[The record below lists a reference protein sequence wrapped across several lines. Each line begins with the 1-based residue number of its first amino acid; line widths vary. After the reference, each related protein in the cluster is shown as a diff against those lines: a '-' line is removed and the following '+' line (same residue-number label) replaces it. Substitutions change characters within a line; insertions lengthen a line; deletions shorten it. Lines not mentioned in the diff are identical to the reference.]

1 MSGIEI
7 AGLVFGIVPIVVEI
21 LKSYRT
27 TKERLH
33 TFRKYGQVIHD
44 VQLRYRVAATS
55 FTNECQLLL
64 RTVIEDKHEL
74 AGMIDDPQHAA
85 WLDPTLETR
94 FRTFLE
100 RDCTLFEEVIVLIR
114 DVLRDTQAALGDCNR
129 LCGGGTQTTT
139 AQRLYLAFNT
149 SRKENQYRRWLDT
162 LDVWNSKLSKLRKQ
176 RCKLHKRQ
184 VVQGSY
190 LVRKAVPRKYGD
202 VRAAS
207 QRLHESLQ
215 DSWSCTNIS
224 HTGRQARLSVEA
236 KAEHG
241 NVRLDMVIACRG
253 KIVKSDKT

>member
-7 AGLVFGIVPIVVEI
+7 AGLVFGLVPIVVEI

-27 TKERLH
+27 TKERLS
-33 TFRKYGQVIHD
+33 TFSKYGQVIQN

-64 RTVIEDKHEL
+64 RAVVEDKREL
-74 AGMIDDPQHAA
+74 ADMLDNPQHDA
-85 WLDPTLETR
+85 WLNPTLEKR

-100 RDCTLFEEVIVLIR
+100 RDCIVFEEVIVLIR
-114 DVLRDTQAALGDCNR
+114 YVLRDTKAALGDCNR

-162 LDVWNSKLSKLRKQ
+162 LDLWNNKLSRLRKQ

-184 VVQGSY
+184 AVQGNC

-207 QRLHESLQ
+207 HKLHESLQ

-224 HTGRQARLSVEA
+224 HTGHQARLSVEA

-241 NVRLDMVIACRG
+241 NVGLDMVIACRK
-253 KIVKSDKT
+253 KIIKPDET